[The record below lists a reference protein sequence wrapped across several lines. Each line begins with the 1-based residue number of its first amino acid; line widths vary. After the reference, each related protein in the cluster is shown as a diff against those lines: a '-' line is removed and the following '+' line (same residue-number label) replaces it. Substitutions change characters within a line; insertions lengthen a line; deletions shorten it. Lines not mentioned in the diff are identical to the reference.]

1 MNPLRRIIQD
11 KYLLT
16 FLMAGVKPLLLTQS
30 TNRLATVSK
39 IALFDILAIELSRCS
54 WTFY

>member
-1 MNPLRRIIQD
+1 MNPLTRIIQE
-11 KYLLT
+11 KSLLT

-39 IALFDILAIELSRCS
+39 IALFDILAIEL
-54 WTFY
+54 